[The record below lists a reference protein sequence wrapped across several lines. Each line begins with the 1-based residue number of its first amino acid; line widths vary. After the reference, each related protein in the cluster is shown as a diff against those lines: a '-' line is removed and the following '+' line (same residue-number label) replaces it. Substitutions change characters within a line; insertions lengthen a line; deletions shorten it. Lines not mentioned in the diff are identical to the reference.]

1 MSGVTL
7 SLGNDFIEPGA
18 ACTKPIKPKKQEP
31 GQSGPHVLRFEGD
44 EENDGAG
51 KPAVA
56 RVTLNDCL
64 ACSGCV
70 TSAETVLG
78 AQQGVAEFLR
88 AVGAGEHALVLLSM
102 SAAARAAIAVHCG
115 LGLRETFGRL
125 SGFFKGVGCHA
136 VFDTGLA
143 TELTPAHQASLA
155 EFFQAIINWD
165 GANVA
170 KNIIAFSSNLQPSFD
185 SAVFT
190 KDVTTAVRHF
200 QDSTPRAGDCMA
212 AIFETVQRHH
222 VTIDPN
228 VMVAVVTV
236 MVLEGWQFRLDPS
249 INILDYIGDVMRSS
263 FRKHQRLTVMDVGL
277 RDMWAPFSEPNAL
290 TMDRSG
296 ARPMAWSMQ
305 GSGENSGGLWY
316 GEYQSRD

>member
-1 MSGVTL
+1 MSDVISGKVKLDGSSANGDANGGSSGGGT
-7 SLGNDFIEPGA
+7 GA
-18 ACTKPIKPKKQEP
+18 KGGAEKGASHQPHHPPSKPEIVILE
-31 GQSGPHVLRFEGD
+31 
-44 EENDGAG
+44 
-51 KPAVA
+51 
-56 RVTLNDCL
+56 
-64 ACSGCV
+64 
-70 TSAETVLG
+70 
-78 AQQGVAEFLR
+78 
-88 AVGAGEHALVLLSM
+88 
-102 SAAARAAIAVHCG
+102 
-115 LGLRETFGRL
+115 
-125 SGFFKGVGCHA
+125 
-136 VFDTGLA
+136 TGLA

-263 FRKHQRLTVMDVGL
+263 FRKHQRLTVMDFGL

-290 TMDRSG
+290 TMDRNG
-296 ARPMAWSMQ
+296 ARPMAWSLPA
-305 GSGENSGGLWY
+305 SGENSGGLWY